1 MIRIANTLRPER
13 LRQTSQVFF
22 GPGGEC
28 GGRCALSGVP
38 ARHARAAPR
47 ATAEPEPAFLAAPF
61 PLCSLPPKAA
71 EPDPAAGPG
80 CARRPRARRDP
91 GQAPRANQPGRAPH
105 PQAPAFMALSRRA
118 GARTAGT
125 PHPEARP

>member
-47 ATAEPEPAFLAAPF
+47 AAAEPEPAFLAAPF

-80 CARRPRARRDP
+80 CARRPRAR
-91 GQAPRANQPGRAPH
+91 
-105 PQAPAFMALSRRA
+105 
-118 GARTAGT
+118 TAGT